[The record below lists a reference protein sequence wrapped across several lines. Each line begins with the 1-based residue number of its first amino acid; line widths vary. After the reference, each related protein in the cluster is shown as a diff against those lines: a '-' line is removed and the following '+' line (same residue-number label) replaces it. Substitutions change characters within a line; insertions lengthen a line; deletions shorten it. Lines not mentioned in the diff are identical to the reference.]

1 MSKVKPEK
9 IKKVEELANLIKK
22 YSVIG
27 ILNLHKTP
35 TSALQ
40 KLKRELKDKALIK
53 VAKKSTILF
62 ALEKV
67 GKDNLKN
74 YVKEYPALI
83 LTNMNPFKLCL
94 LLQKMKSYVSAKPGD
109 IATKD
114 IEVKAGSTD
123 LPPGP
128 AISTLTKVGIPAKV
142 QAGKIAIMKD
152 KVVCKAGEKISLE
165 LASAL
170 QLLKIKPIEVG
181 LNVLAMMENGSIY
194 TKEQLFVNEEEI
206 LMKISKGVQNAF
218 NLSLNSNYPTKETI
232 NFMIIKAF
240 LNAKSLG
247 IEAKLIEPGVIE
259 DLLAKA
265 KIEAETL
272 KERVGG

>member
-1 MSKVKPEK
+1 MSRVKPEK
-9 IKKVEELANLIKK
+9 IKKVEELASLMKQ

-35 TSALQ
+35 TAALQ
-40 KLKRELKDKALIK
+40 RIKRELKDKVLIK

-67 GKDNLKN
+67 GKENLKE
-74 YVKEYPALI
+74 YVKEYPAVI
-83 LTNMNPFKLCL
+83 LTNMDPFKLSL
-94 LLQKMKSYVSAKPGD
+94 LLQEKKSYVAAKPGD
-109 IATKD
+109 IATND
-114 IEVKAGSTD
+114 IEVKAGPTD

-142 QAGKIAIMKD
+142 QAGKITIMKD
-152 KVVCKAGEKISLE
+152 KVVCKAGEKISLD

-170 QLLKIKPIEVG
+170 QLLKIEPIEVG
-181 LNVLAMMENGSIY
+181 LNVIVMEENGMIF
-194 TKEQLFVNEEEI
+194 TKEQLFIDVEDI
-206 LMKISKGVQNAF
+206 LNKLSVGVQNAF
-218 NLSLNSNYPTKETI
+218 NLSMNSGYPTKETI
-232 NFMIIKAF
+232 SFMITKAF
-240 LNAKSLG
+240 LNAKQLG
-247 IEAKLIEPGVIE
+247 IEAKLIEPGVIG

-272 KERVGG
+272 KGKVGA